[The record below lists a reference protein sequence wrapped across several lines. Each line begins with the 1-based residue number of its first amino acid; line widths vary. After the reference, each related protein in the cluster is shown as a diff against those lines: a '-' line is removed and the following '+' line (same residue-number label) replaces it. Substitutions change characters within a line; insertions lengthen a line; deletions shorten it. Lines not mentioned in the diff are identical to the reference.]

1 MPFLPK
7 FIRSTHTVHVGGS
20 RFLDGKP
27 FDEARNPPGAI
38 GVALQCFSSILIIGS
53 FETAS
58 TFALFFLLFLGP
70 AQPGARDGRQMCW
83 TSSNPAMHKS
93 NSLTK

>member
-20 RFLDGKP
+20 RFLDYKP

-38 GVALQCFSSILIIGS
+38 GEALQCFSSILIIGS
-53 FETAS
+53 LETAS
-58 TFALFFLLFLGP
+58 TFALFFLLLRS
-70 AQPGARDGRQMCW
+70 ASCSEMRLTISNISSPGLKVE
-83 TSSNPAMHKS
+83 S
-93 NSLTK
+93 